1 MQFNAYNDPENGNRM
16 LLNVQA
22 DVLSQINSRIV
33 IPLVPVT
40 PAINLI
46 AKLNPVLNVNGTAV
60 VLMTQQIAPIPIK
73 ALGPHIANLNSQSDV
88 IANAL
93 DMLLKGF

>member
-1 MQFNAYNDPENGNRM
+1 MQFNVYNDPENGNRK

-22 DVLSQINSRIV
+22 DVLDLLNSRIV
-33 IPLVPVT
+33 IPLFPVT
-40 PAINLI
+40 PATNSI
-46 AKLNPVLNVNGTAV
+46 AKLNPVLNVSGTDM
-60 VLMTQQIAPIPIK
+60 VLITQQIAPIPVK
-73 ALGPHIANLNSQSDV
+73 ALGPVVANLSNEADV

>member
-1 MQFNAYNDPENGNRM
+1 MQFNVYNDPENGYRK

-22 DVLSQINSRIV
+22 DVLNQINSRIV

-40 PAINLI
+40 PATNTI
-46 AKLNPVLNVNGTAV
+46 AKLNPVLSIDGTAM

-73 ALGPHIANLNSQSDV
+73 ALGPVVTNLNGQSDV
-88 IANAL
+88 IENAL